1 MERCVLFVFAAV
13 LSLSDIRVRTPDR
26 SYQIKPLTP
35 FPYSFP
41 LFLLV
46 FFFLNPLCFLIPID
60 PKGVF
65 FLSLNVHGRGLL
77 SSFLLWLKPN
87 GPIFY
92 PQLPNINK
100 YTTDYSL

>member
-46 FFFLNPLCFLIPID
+46 FIFLNPLCFLIPID
-60 PKGVF
+60 PKDVF
-65 FLSLNVHGRGLL
+65 FSVFECAWKRATFVF
-77 SSFLLWLKPN
+77 SVMA
-87 GPIFY
+87 
-92 PQLPNINK
+92 
-100 YTTDYSL
+100 